1 MIIVSNVSIFAS
13 MPPFA
18 MFIEQYHTVDER
30 ENEMVRKMTIFQC
43 VNTVAAALSFCWCL
57 QLPGARSS
65 TCSEA
70 DLLEFGSGDPRAEP
84 WACAEVQG
92 FFNRDWYWRGGYSIF
107 NILVGDKSSNG
118 SATRVPIS
126 HTPLLPL
133 QVGDILAI
141 VLIVEGLRV
150 FDAVPLRYLFA
161 PRQPTQHR
169 MNLWFTLRAPF
180 YLPYRMQLVN
190 KYIIIGIGFSSAL
203 PALYPVLFL
212 FFQLTSYRH
221 STAPTLTTYPPPTGA
236 LPLLRRVVVRGQVE
250 PAAAVRLARRP
261 RHHREDGRIMHAR
274 GLPDG

>member
-1 MIIVSNVSIFAS
+1 M
-13 MPPFA
+13 
-18 MFIEQYHTVDER
+18 
-30 ENEMVRKMTIFQC
+30 
-43 VNTVAAALSFCWCL
+43 
-57 QLPGARSS
+57 
-65 TCSEA
+65 
-70 DLLEFGSGDPRAEP
+70 
-84 WACAEVQG
+84 
-92 FFNRDWYWRGGYSIF
+92 
-107 NILVGDKSSNG
+107 
-118 SATRVPIS
+118 
-126 HTPLLPL
+126 
-133 QVGDILAI
+133 GDILAI

-221 STAPTLTTYPPPTGA
+221 STAPTLLLILLAPTGA

-261 RHHREDGRIMHAR
+261 RHHREDGRIVHAR
-274 GLPDG
+274 GLSDG

>member
-70 DLLEFGSGDPRAEP
+70 DLREFGSGDPRAEP

-107 NILVGDKSSNG
+107 NIL
-118 SATRVPIS
+118 
-126 HTPLLPL
+126 
-133 QVGDILAI
+133 VGDILAI

-212 FFQLTSYRH
+212 FFEPTSCRH
-221 STAPTLTTYPPPTGA
+221 STGPSSHD
-236 LPLLRRVVVRGQVE
+236 LPSPYRYSSSSSSRRGS
-250 PAAAVRLARRP
+250 
-261 RHHREDGRIMHAR
+261 
-274 GLPDG
+274 

>member
-1 MIIVSNVSIFAS
+1 
-13 MPPFA
+13 
-18 MFIEQYHTVDER
+18 
-30 ENEMVRKMTIFQC
+30 MTIFQC

-107 NILVGDKSSNG
+107 NIL
-118 SATRVPIS
+118 
-126 HTPLLPL
+126 
-133 QVGDILAI
+133 VGDILAI

-221 STAPTLTTYPPPTGA
+221 STAPT
-236 LPLLRRVVVRGQVE
+236 
-250 PAAAVRLARRP
+250 
-261 RHHREDGRIMHAR
+261 
-274 GLPDG
+274 

>member
-1 MIIVSNVSIFAS
+1 
-13 MPPFA
+13 
-18 MFIEQYHTVDER
+18 
-30 ENEMVRKMTIFQC
+30 MT
-43 VNTVAAALSFCWCL
+43 
-57 QLPGARSS
+57 PH
-65 TCSEA
+65 
-70 DLLEFGSGDPRAEP
+70 P
-84 WACAEVQG
+84 
-92 FFNRDWYWRGGYSIF
+92 
-107 NILVGDKSSNG
+107 
-118 SATRVPIS
+118 

-212 FFQLTSYRH
+212 FFQPTSCH

-261 RHHREDGRIMHAR
+261 RHHREDGRVVHAR
-274 GLPDG
+274 GLSDG

>member
-1 MIIVSNVSIFAS
+1 MSNVSIFAS

-107 NILVGDKSSNG
+107 NILVGDISSTG
-118 SATRVPIS
+118 LS
-126 HTPLLPL
+126 HT
-133 QVGDILAI
+133 
-141 VLIVEGLRV
+141 
-150 FDAVPLRYLFA
+150 
-161 PRQPTQHR
+161 
-169 MNLWFTLRAPF
+169 
-180 YLPYRMQLVN
+180 
-190 KYIIIGIGFSSAL
+190 
-203 PALYPVLFL
+203 
-212 FFQLTSYRH
+212 
-221 STAPTLTTYPPPTGA
+221 
-236 LPLLRRVVVRGQVE
+236 
-250 PAAAVRLARRP
+250 
-261 RHHREDGRIMHAR
+261 
-274 GLPDG
+274 

>member
-1 MIIVSNVSIFAS
+1 
-13 MPPFA
+13 
-18 MFIEQYHTVDER
+18 
-30 ENEMVRKMTIFQC
+30 MT
-43 VNTVAAALSFCWCL
+43 
-57 QLPGARSS
+57 PH
-65 TCSEA
+65 
-70 DLLEFGSGDPRAEP
+70 P
-84 WACAEVQG
+84 
-92 FFNRDWYWRGGYSIF
+92 
-107 NILVGDKSSNG
+107 
-118 SATRVPIS
+118 

-221 STAPTLTTYPPPTGA
+221 STGPT
-236 LPLLRRVVVRGQVE
+236 
-250 PAAAVRLARRP
+250 
-261 RHHREDGRIMHAR
+261 
-274 GLPDG
+274 